1 MAKFDKDEF
10 IRDLNDKVREAIESE
25 VLSSEDIKN
34 NDVERLKNFI
44 QYIISEYIN
53 NRKAAID
60 VIKDF
65 NYDERFNW
73 DKLES
78 TYGKFKSLIDIALV
92 NLWKFLES
100 QGMLTY
106 SYFMNGET
114 AEAAKPGEQVSYTDD
129 EFDDDEID
137 DEFDDDINPDY
148 DDSFDEQI
156 YDNNE
161 DEDDSDMENLD
172 DNDFEDEDEVEE
184 SFNRKYRRR
193 Y

>member
-10 IRDLNDKVREAIESE
+10 IRDLNDKVREAIENE
-25 VLSSEDIKN
+25 VLSAEDIKN
-34 NDVERLKNFI
+34 NDVERLKNFV
-44 QYIISEYIN
+44 QYIISDYIG

-60 VIKDF
+60 VLKDF

-114 AEAAKPGEQVSYTDD
+114 NTDVKPGEQVDYSDD
-129 EFDDDEID
+129 EFDDDEFDDDDANLDYDDSIDDPMYNDIKDDSDMDDLDAD
-137 DEFDDDINPDY
+137 DEFD
-148 DDSFDEQI
+148 
-156 YDNNE
+156 
-161 DEDDSDMENLD
+161 
-172 DNDFEDEDEVEE
+172 DEDEVEE
-184 SFNRKYRRR
+184 SFSRNYRRR